1 MKKIIAIMG
10 IAAAAAL
17 LFGIN
22 EHIRTVKLQEKCKVL
37 YAQNNEMLDD
47 FEKLS
52 RAVIMLVYPRG
63 PEDISKVD
71 SVLVELTKK
80 YGKTGANGQ
89 N

>member
-1 MKKIIAIMG
+1 MKKVIAIMG

-63 PEDISKVD
+63 PEDINKVNK
-71 SVLVELTKK
+71 VLGELTKK

>member
-1 MKKIIAIMG
+1 MKKVIAIMG

>member
-1 MKKIIAIMG
+1 MKKVIAIMG

-17 LFGIN
+17 LFGIS
-22 EHIRTVKLQEKCKVL
+22 EHIKTVELQEKCKTL

-71 SVLVELTKK
+71 NVLVELTKK
-80 YGKTGANGQ
+80 YGKTEN
-89 N
+89 

>member
-1 MKKIIAIMG
+1 MKKVIAIIG
-10 IAAAAAL
+10 IAAVAAG

-22 EHIRTVKLQEKCKVL
+22 EHSKTVELHEKCKVL

-52 RAVIMLVYPRG
+52 RAVIMMVYPRG
-63 PEDISKVD
+63 PEDINKVNK
-71 SVLVELTKK
+71 VLGELTKK
-80 YGKTGANGQ
+80 YGKTGANRQ

>member
-1 MKKIIAIMG
+1 MKKVIAIMG

-63 PEDISKVD
+63 PEDINKVNK
-71 SVLVELTKK
+71 VLGELTKK
-80 YGKTGANGQ
+80 YGKNQ
-89 N
+89 K